1 MEEKKVL
8 VKITH
13 ITNPSRFYFRE
24 LDNDNLKLAEKV
36 KKIETEIE
44 EYLTDEDK
52 NFFAGTEYFYQ
63 PKKNEVGIIKLI

>member
-36 KKIETEIE
+36 KKIETEI
-44 EYLTDEDK
+44 DEDK